1 MTDLPTR
8 GAARRYPTPYPM
20 AIDYRVERPEDA
32 LLEAAAQR
40 GFFGRLSIYTRLSGP
55 GWLQGA
61 ITLGGGSLTG
71 SLFIGIL
78 AGPHL
83 LWIQPFAMLCGIT
96 MLSAIAY
103 VTLSTGERPMAT
115 VSRHLTPV
123 LAIAWAL
130 ATVVAN
136 VVFAL
141 PQFALATSTFLQN
154 LTPAWAGSEVA
165 PWIIGGVLAV
175 SSVGIV
181 WGYERGSRGI
191 QIFEMVLKVLVAV
204 VVLSFFFVVTMLF
217 VRAEVSV
224 GEVVRG
230 FIPRLTQLSEPTEQ
244 LSALAAATGAHEGLW
259 REIISNAQRDV
270 IIAAGGTA
278 VGINMTFLLPY
289 TLLRRGWRRRHRE
302 LSMFDLA
309 LGLFIPFVI
318 ATSCLVIAAGS
329 AFYTKTLDVFD
340 ADGAVRPAMVRAYTA
355 SADKFLTARDG
366 AAFAQLDAEAKT
378 VARDALAAEDRTL
391 AAMLAS
397 RDAGQLSAA
406 LEPVLGR
413 LGANL
418 VFGVGVIAMAWSSII
433 ILILMNGLAIGA
445 LCHRD
450 ESRVIFKVGT
460 ILPALSGFFAPVIW
474 TGASRAAVA
483 IPASVIATTLLP
495 IAYFTFLLLM
505 NSRGALGDQRPQGV
519 TRLVTNLLMLGAT
532 SAATLASVWALS
544 HKGTAG
550 QWGLAGLGLL
560 FALGLVG
567 FVRNRSVRT

>member
-1 MTDLPTR
+1 
-8 GAARRYPTPYPM
+8 M
-20 AIDYRVERPEDA
+20 AIDYNVERPEDA
-32 LLEAAAQR
+32 ALEAAANS
-40 GFFGRLSIYTRLSGP
+40 GFFGKLGAYAKLSGP

-61 ITLGGGSLTG
+61 ITLGGGSLAG
-71 SLFIGIL
+71 SLFIGIV

-103 VTLSTGERPMAT
+103 VTLSTGERPMLT

-123 LAIAWAL
+123 LAIAWAV
-130 ATVVAN
+130 ATIVAN

-154 LTPAWAGSEVA
+154 LTPSWADSEVA

-175 SSVGIV
+175 TSVGIV
-181 WGYERGSRGI
+181 WGYESGSKGI
-191 QIFEMVLKVLVAV
+191 RLFELVLKVLVAV
-204 VVLSFFFVVTMLF
+204 VVLSFFLVVGML
-217 VRAEVSV
+217 VARGQIDV
-224 GEVVRG
+224 GAVMAG
-230 FIPRLTQLSEPTEQ
+230 LIPHLSQLHEPTPQ
-244 LSALAAATGAHEGLW
+244 LAEIAAATGAHEGLW
-259 REIISNAQRDV
+259 REIISNSQRDI

-289 TLLRRGWRRRHRE
+289 TLLRRGWQRKHRE
-302 LSMFDLA
+302 LSMFDLS

-329 AFYTKTLDVFD
+329 AFYTKTDDVL
-340 ADGAVRPAMVRAYTA
+340 APDGSVRPAMVRAYGD
-355 SADKFLTARDG
+355 SVDKFLKLRDG
-366 AAFAQLDAEAKT
+366 ASFASLDADAKAA
-378 VARDALAAEDRTL
+378 ARETLAPVDRRM

-406 LEPVLGR
+406 LAPVLGKA
-413 LGANL
+413 GANL

-445 LCHRD
+445 VFKRD
-450 ESRVIFKVGT
+450 ENPTVFRIGT
-460 ILPALSGFFAPVIW
+460 LMPGISGFFAPVIW
-474 TGASRAAVA
+474 TGASRAALA

-505 NSRGALGDQRPQGV
+505 NSKGALGKDRPSGGV
-519 TRLVTNLLMLGAT
+519 RLVVNLLMAGAT

-544 HKGTAG
+544 NRGTAG
-550 QWGLAGLGLL
+550 TW
-560 FALGLVG
+560 GLVG
-567 FVRNRSVRT
+567 LGSLFAIGLISFLRKRNTA

>member
-1 MTDLPTR
+1 
-8 GAARRYPTPYPM
+8 M
-20 AIDYRVERPEDA
+20 AIDYNVERPEDA
-32 LLEAAAQR
+32 AIEAAANS
-40 GFFGRLSIYTRLSGP
+40 GFFGKLATYAKLSGP

-61 ITLGGGSLTG
+61 ITLGGGSLAG
-71 SLFIGIL
+71 SLFIGIV

-103 VTLSTGERPMAT
+103 VTLSTGERPMLT

-130 ATVVAN
+130 ATIVAN

-154 LTPAWAGSEVA
+154 LTPGWANSTVA

-175 SSVGIV
+175 LSVLIV
-181 WGYERGSRGI
+181 WGYESGSKGI
-191 QIFEMVLKVLVAV
+191 RLFELVLKVLVAV
-204 VVLSFFFVVTMLF
+204 VVLSFFLVVGMLISRGQID
-217 VRAEVSV
+217 VGAALAGLIPHLQQLHEPTPQLAEV
-224 GEVVRG
+224 
-230 FIPRLTQLSEPTEQ
+230 
-244 LSALAAATGAHEGLW
+244 AAATGAHEPLW
-259 REIISNAQRDV
+259 REIISNSQRDI

-289 TLLRRGWRRRHRE
+289 TLLRRGWKRKHRE
-302 LSMFDLA
+302 LSMFDLS

-329 AFYTKTLDVFD
+329 AFYTKTDDVLA
-340 ADGAVRPAMVRAYTA
+340 ADGSVRPAMVRSYNA
-355 SADKFLTARDG
+355 SADGFLSARDG
-366 AAFAQLDAEAKT
+366 AAFSSLEADGKA
-378 VARDALAAEDRTL
+378 VARAALAPADRQM

-406 LEPVLGR
+406 LAPVLGKA
-413 LGANL
+413 GANL
-418 VFGVGVIAMAWSSII
+418 VFGIGVIAMAWSSII

-445 LCHRD
+445 LFKRD
-450 ESRVIFKVGT
+450 ESPTVFKIGT
-460 ILPALSGFFAPVIW
+460 LMPAISGFLAPVVW

-505 NSRGALGDQRPQGV
+505 NSKGALGENRPTGGV
-519 TRLVTNLLMLGAT
+519 RIVTNLLMVGAT
-532 SAATLASVWALS
+532 SAATLASIWALS
-544 HKGTAG
+544 NRGTAG
-550 QWGLAGLGLL
+550 TWGLVGLGLL
-560 FALGLVG
+560 FAIGLYS
-567 FVRNRSVRT
+567 FVRKRGA